1 MERREGRSVFV
12 VFCFDCVTSSRPH
25 GIRPARV
32 NEMRSSS
39 SPRLLAV
46 VSISSCLAYGKE
58 RGGARRWVGGRQGR
72 FWIVHLQK
80 ACCGRRCKLWSKDGR
95 GSTDSHEVKFLF
107 MISACA
113 ASSVRICI
121 GICNNVSFWLCE
133 PTFLRS
139 KLAKVSYILKK
150 QNSVE
155 KNFCIF

>member
-1 MERREGRSVFV
+1 MQLGRGPHESHLAS
-12 VFCFDCVTSSRPH
+12 CSTSFKPILH
-25 GIRPARV
+25 GV
-32 NEMRSSS
+32 QQSDNTT
-39 SPRLLAV
+39 
-46 VSISSCLAYGKE
+46 CL
-58 RGGARRWVGGRQGR
+58 QGI

-113 ASSVRICI
+113 ASNVRISTW
-121 GICNNVSFWLCE
+121 ICNNVSFWLCE

-139 KLAKVSYILKK
+139 KLAEVSYVLKK

-155 KNFCIF
+155 KILCIF